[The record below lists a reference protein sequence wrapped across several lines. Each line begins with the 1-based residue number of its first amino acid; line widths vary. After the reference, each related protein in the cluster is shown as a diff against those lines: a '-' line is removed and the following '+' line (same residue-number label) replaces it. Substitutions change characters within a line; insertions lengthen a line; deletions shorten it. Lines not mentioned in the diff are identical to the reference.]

1 MSFNPADHPGSITR
15 ALMADLRGR
24 LAGADPLPPP
34 PPLPNLRLPPERVFP
49 TPQRRSNFAEAAA
62 RHTTALV
69 GIGHVGTRY
78 ATDVVLQ
85 FQAELAVAHGAV
97 DTVLPEAWITENGLL
112 PLQSR
117 VTSHREFLLRP
128 DLGRRLDEASVQR
141 LRQSAKKQVDIQP
154 ILADGLS
161 AVACMGAGIALL
173 EHFTKACQAQGW
185 TVGTPMCARFARVW
199 LEDEI
204 GQEVGAK
211 VSAILLGERPGL
223 GTGDGMSAYLVYDP
237 KIGCHDGNRNMMSN
251 IHARGVSPEQAGKR
265 LAALAGAMLDQKT
278 SGVPL
283 DLGRLGAMAAGLEG
297 GYRAPEPRVR
307 LVQLGAHPTGD
318 AK

>member
-1 MSFNPADHPGSITR
+1 MSSFTR
-15 ALMADLRGR
+15 AMIADLRAR
-24 LAGADPLPPP
+24 IAGEDPLPPP
-34 PPLPNLRLPPERVFP
+34 PPVPEIPLPPARVFP
-49 TPQRRSNFAEAAA
+49 SPRKRSPYAQAAA

-97 DTVLPEAWITENGLL
+97 YTDLPEDWAEKNGLL

-117 VTSHREFLLRP
+117 VTHHREFLLRP
-128 DLGRRLDEASVQR
+128 DLGRRLDAKSVEILKANAR
-141 LRQSAKKQVDIQP
+141 KGVDVQP

-161 AVACMGAGIALL
+161 AVACMGAGMELL
-173 EHFTKACQAQGW
+173 RHFVAACEARGFS
-185 TVGTPMCARFARVW
+185 VGTPVCARYARVW

-204 GQEVGAK
+204 GELVGAK

-223 GTGDGMSAYLVYDP
+223 GTGDGLSAYLVYDP
-237 KIGCHDGNRNMMSN
+237 RIGRTDGDRNMMSN
-251 IHARGVSPEQAGKR
+251 IHARGAPPEQAGKR
-265 LAALAGAMLDQKT
+265 LAVLAGAMLAQRT

-283 DLGRLGAMAAGLEG
+283 DLSPVRGELGDAVSG

-307 LVQLGAHPTGD
+307 LVDVGAPKEGR
-318 AK
+318 

>member
-1 MSFNPADHPGSITR
+1 MSFTR
-15 ALMADLRGR
+15 SMVSALRARI
-24 LAGADPLPPP
+24 ASEDPLPPVAPPSEAVLP
-34 PPLPNLRLPPERVFP
+34 PPANIFP
-49 TPQRRSNFAEAAA
+49 TPKRRSAFASEAA

-69 GIGHVGTRY
+69 GIGQVGTRY

-97 DTVLPEAWITENGLL
+97 YTELPEDWAGKQGLL

-128 DLGRRLDEASVQR
+128 DLGRRLDAASVER
-141 LRQSAKKQVDIQP
+141 LRAGARRNVDIQP

-161 AVACMGAGIALL
+161 AVACMGSGMELL
-173 EHFTKACQAQGW
+173 RHFVAACESRGFS
-185 TVGTPMCARFARVW
+185 VGTPMCARYARVW

-204 GQEVGAK
+204 GEVVGAR
-211 VSAILLGERPGL
+211 VAAILLGERPGL
-223 GTGDGMSAYLVYDP
+223 GTGDGLSAYLVYDP
-237 KIGCHDGNRNMMSN
+237 RVGRTDGDRNMMSN
-251 IHARGVSPEQAGKR
+251 IHARGAPPEQAGKR
-265 LAALAGAMLDQKT
+265 LAVLAGAMLAQRT

-283 DLGRLGAMAAGLEG
+283 DLAPVRDQLGDAVGS

-307 LVQLGAHPTGD
+307 LVDVGPPKEAR
-318 AK
+318 

>member
-1 MSFNPADHPGSITR
+1 MSLTR
-15 ALMADLRGR
+15 TLVQDLRTR

-34 PPLPNLRLPPERVFP
+34 PPVPAIPLAPARVFP
-49 TPQRRSNFAEAAA
+49 SPKRRSPFAAAAA

-97 DTVLPEAWITENGLL
+97 STELPADWAEKNGLL

-117 VTSHREFLLRP
+117 VREHREFLLRP
-128 DLGRRLDEASVQR
+128 DLGRRLDDASVAR
-141 LRQSAKKQVDIQP
+141 LREHGRKNVDIQP

-161 AVACMGAGIALL
+161 AVACMGSGLALL
-173 EHFTKACQAQGW
+173 DHFVKACEALGFS
-185 TVGTPMCARFARVW
+185 VGTPVCARFARVW

-204 GQEVGAK
+204 GELVGAR

-223 GTGDGMSAYLVYDP
+223 GTGDGLSAYLVHDP
-237 KIGCHDGNRNMMSN
+237 KIGRTDGDRNMMSN
-251 IHARGVSPEQAGKR
+251 IHARGAPPEQAGKR
-265 LAALAGAMLDQKT
+265 LASLAGAMLAQRT

-283 DLGRLGAMAAGLEG
+283 DLSSVRDQLGDSIGA
-297 GYRAPEPRVR
+297 GYRAPDPRVR
-307 LVQLGAHPTGD
+307 LVSVGTPAPGE
-318 AK
+318 AR

>member
-1 MSFNPADHPGSITR
+1 MSLTR
-15 ALMADLRGR
+15 TLVHDLRAR
-24 LAGADPLPPP
+24 LAGRDPLPPP
-34 PPLPNLRLPPERVFP
+34 PPVPEIPLPPARVFP
-49 TPQRRSNFAEAAA
+49 SPKRRSPFAAAAA

-97 DTVLPEAWITENGLL
+97 STALPVDWAEKNGLL
-112 PLQSR
+112 PLHSR
-117 VTSHREFLLRP
+117 VRDHREFLLRP
-128 DLGRRLDEASVQR
+128 DLGRRLDEASVAR
-141 LRQSAKKQVDIQP
+141 LREHARKNVDIQP

-161 AVACMGAGIALL
+161 AVACMGAGMALL
-173 EHFTKACQAQGW
+173 DHFVKACEALGYS
-185 TVGTPMCARFARVW
+185 VGTPMCARFARVW

-204 GQEVGAK
+204 GEVVGAK

-223 GTGDGMSAYLVYDP
+223 GTGDGLSAYLVYDP
-237 KIGCHDGNRNMMSN
+237 KVGRTDGDRNMMSN
-251 IHARGVSPEQAGKR
+251 IHARGAPPEQAGKR
-265 LAALAGAMLDQKT
+265 LAALAGAMLTQRT

-283 DLGRLGAMAAGLEG
+283 DLGPVRDQLGGAIGA
-297 GYRAPEPRVR
+297 GYRAPDPRVR
-307 LVQLGAHPTGD
+307 LVSVGGE